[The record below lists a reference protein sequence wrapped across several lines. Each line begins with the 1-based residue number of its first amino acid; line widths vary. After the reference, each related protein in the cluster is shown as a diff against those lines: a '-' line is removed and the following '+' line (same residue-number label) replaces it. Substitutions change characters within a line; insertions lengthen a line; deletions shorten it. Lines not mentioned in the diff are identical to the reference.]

1 MTIGERAYKAI
12 SDHANQKGAGIVE
25 YAKSIG
31 ISQPNLSN
39 WERARSEPRAYSLS
53 LMAEAGLDV
62 HWILTGQRVDKV
74 EVVRCEKCLYRSQ
87 YSDESGHYKCG
98 GLLTEDEELLLMV
111 KPDFFCP
118 YGERRADNAP
128 D

>member
-12 SDHANQKGAGIVE
+12 SDRADQKGVGIVE

-39 WERARSEPRAYSLS
+39 WKNNHSEPRAYLLS

-62 HWILTGQRVDKV
+62 HWILTGNEDGKVD
-74 EVVRCEKCLYRSQ
+74 VVRCKECASYEARSNCQ
-87 YSDESGHYKCG
+87 CGYCWHWDYETGESPNRVDGDDYCS
-98 GLLTEDEELLLMV
+98 
-111 KPDFFCP
+111 
-118 YGERRADNAP
+118 YGERRADNAT